1 MISIR
6 FINRFLI
13 RIINKTGWNSLILDL
28 QNNSHQQS
36 IKKKRVGRFLGF
48 HIKNHPNQ
56 LELLKIDRKRQ
67 QMIDLP
73 LQINLII
80 GIENPIIGTI
90 YQILSS
96 KTRAI
101 GVSLTLIV
109 DRQRPLRSNGYR
121 KLTSHMETIR
131 ITTSKSSKNPTLWT
145 IIKCKTLMKN
155 SWECRWNTR
164 TFSSS
169 WTSYQSMARRSR

>member
-1 MISIR
+1 M
-6 FINRFLI
+6 
-13 RIINKTGWNSLILDL
+13 
-28 QNNSHQQS
+28 
-36 IKKKRVGRFLGF
+36 GRFLGF

-56 LELLKIDRKRQ
+56 LELLKIDRKRP

-131 ITTSKSSKNPTLWT
+131 ITTSKSSKNPTL
-145 IIKCKTLMKN
+145 
-155 SWECRWNTR
+155 
-164 TFSSS
+164 
-169 WTSYQSMARRSR
+169 